1 MMVPKWMIGACVAVA
16 AMAIGVEAEATAVVD
31 PDGSYSVTTSVQVTN
46 QSSKPVKVTH
56 VWKTN
61 QAEVVVAPN
70 SVGATHYDNLLIP
83 TTGTEDSSVSVKVGK
98 LPARK
103 FKISG
108 NEVRKL
114 YERSGFTPEEAAVVI
129 DVRVNK
135 HGVVEL
141 RRLYLRKQIPA

>member
-16 AMAIGVEAEATAVVD
+16 AMAIGVEAEATPVVN
-31 PDGSYSVTTSVQVTN
+31 PDGYFFPASVQVTN

-141 RRLYLRKQIPA
+141 RRLYLRKQNPA